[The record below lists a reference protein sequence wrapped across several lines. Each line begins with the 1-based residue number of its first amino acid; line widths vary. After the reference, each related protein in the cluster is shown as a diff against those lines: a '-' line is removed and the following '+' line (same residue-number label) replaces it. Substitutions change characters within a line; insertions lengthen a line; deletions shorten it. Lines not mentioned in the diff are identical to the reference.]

1 MRSIRLPIALLA
13 TGALVGVAA
22 PAAVAANEPTTAPI
36 AGGTGEPSLVT
47 TSFDLATVGY
57 EKTEYSLEGDAIAYA
72 SDTPLTAD
80 GKWNVRPT
88 DEPAPYKTR
97 ILVYRPIDPADF
109 SGTVFVEWLNVS
121 AGFDTSPDWNLAHNQ
136 ILRSGAAWVGVS
148 AQAVGV
154 IGGGQAVGGQSST
167 GIKGGDPER
176 YGTLEH
182 PGDSYSYDI
191 YSQAGTAVRGTSP
204 DDPLG
209 GLEAKHVIAI
219 GESQSAF
226 RMVTYIDAVQPVAEV
241 YDGFLV
247 HSRGSN
253 GAALVQSPLPS
264 INPPDATRIRSDLD
278 VPVLTFQTETDLR
291 FGHFSPRQADS
302 KTFRL
307 WEVAG
312 TSHADSYTAQIGFG
326 DTGDGTAEVK
336 LLDLAN
342 AGGGPLGCAVPIN
355 AGPQYAVL
363 QAALFHLEA
372 WVADGVAPPRAPRLR
387 LEPGL
392 PSVIARDANDIALG
406 GIRTPL
412 VDAPNATLR
421 GDGNSGGERFCQ
433 LFGTTVPLSDAVLA
447 DLYASHD
454 DYVTKFT
461 KMTAAAVKAG
471 FLLGPEADN
480 LNAAAEAS
488 TVGG

>member
-1 MRSIRLPIALLA
+1 MRAAR
-13 TGALVGVAA
+13 TVGVMLVAGVLGVSG
-22 PAAVAANEPTTAPI
+22 PAAGAAAEPTTAPI
-36 AGGTGEPSLVT
+36 TGGTGEPSLVT
-47 TSFDLATVGY
+47 TSFDLASLGY
-57 EKTEYSLEGDAIAYA
+57 EKAEYFLEGDAAAYA
-72 SDTPLTAD
+72 SDTPLTDD
-80 GKWNVRPT
+80 GQWEVQPL
-88 DEPAPYKTR
+88 DETAPYNTR

-136 ILRSGAAWVGVS
+136 ILRSGAVWVGVS

-154 IGGGQAVGGQSST
+154 VGGGQAVAGLQSGGL
-167 GIKGGDPER
+167 KGGDPER

-191 YSQAGTAVRGTSP
+191 FSQAGTAVRGTAP

-209 GLEAKHVIAI
+209 GLKAKQVIAM

-226 RMVTYIDAVQPVAEV
+226 RMVTYVNAVHPLAEV

-253 GAALVQSPLPS
+253 SAALLERPFPGISA
-264 INPPDATRIRSDLD
+264 PDRTQIRRDLD
-278 VPVLTFQTETDLR
+278 VPVLTFQTETDLG
-291 FGHFSPRQADS
+291 FGHFPPRQADS
-302 KTFRL
+302 STFRL

-312 TSHADSYTAQIGFG
+312 TSHADAYTAQIGFG
-326 DTGDGTAEVK
+326 DAGDGAAEVT
-336 LLDLAN
+336 LLDVAN
-342 AGGGPLGCAVPIN
+342 AGGGPLNCAVPMN
-355 AGPQYAVL
+355 YGPQYAVL
-363 QAALFHLEA
+363 QAALAHLEA
-372 WVADGVAPPRAPRLR
+372 WVVDGVAPPRAPRLR

-392 PSVIARDANDIALG
+392 PAVIERDRNGNARG

-421 GDGNSGGERFCQ
+421 GDGNDGGRFCQ
-433 LFGTTVPLSDAVLA
+433 LFGTTVPLAPTTIA
-447 DLYASHD
+447 ALYSSHD
-454 DYVTKFT
+454 DYVAKFT
-461 KMTAAAVKAG
+461 EATAAAVKAG
-471 FLLGPEADN
+471 FLLEPEADN